1 MNNTKNE
8 NSTNLNG
15 WWYFPIM
22 SKKHNEVKGDD
33 NSLDIKS
40 ELEKIEGYEVL
51 PINIMNEKG
60 EVDDYLSNLVSELFH
75 VASFSRIYN
84 DKEFLGNRAVL
95 DKKMKELEYVNGIHE
110 DIVFLKQVYFQE
122 MNKLNRLEKF
132 VNSQSDLSHKVEY
145 LLSIFKKY
153 KERLERY
160 NKNSDILS
168 DKMQSR
174 LIALHK
180 FRSEFSYI
188 GLHVLKNR
196 EDSRGLKEEKELVIK
211 QIKRAKSIW
220 NGVYLLIFNIINW
233 EYLFD
238 FIHDSIPDSV
248 LIDEMKVIDKE
259 FGKIQIQCCTCLAL
273 SDATKYDNL
282 MTHGDRIRSFKKL
295 ISSDSSLR
303 KEYTG
308 KKAKRCYSQMWI
320 DDCSTQYFALSCGPD
335 YGNAELYYE
344 TAKELLSQC
353 INYNSHCKYEPVPF
367 TKEMRYYHS
376 DRQGDYVE
384 YNDVEKMLSIE
395 ELRQGF
401 SCCERKLLTK
411 VEEIRGGDGLVN
423 GNMHIC
429 IKYNPCKI
437 CDRALN
443 AYEKKGINFEMIELE
458 KYKGRNSKYLELDK
472 KIKMC
477 VECMQAL

>member
-1 MNNTKNE
+1 M
-8 NSTNLNG
+8 
-15 WWYFPIM
+15 
-22 SKKHNEVKGDD
+22 
-33 NSLDIKS
+33 
-40 ELEKIEGYEVL
+40 
-51 PINIMNEKG
+51 
-60 EVDDYLSNLVSELFH
+60 
-75 VASFSRIYN
+75 
-84 DKEFLGNRAVL
+84 
-95 DKKMKELEYVNGIHE
+95 
-110 DIVFLKQVYFQE
+110 
-122 MNKLNRLEKF
+122 
-132 VNSQSDLSHKVEY
+132 
-145 LLSIFKKY
+145 
-153 KERLERY
+153 
-160 NKNSDILS
+160 
-168 DKMQSR
+168 
-174 LIALHK
+174 
-180 FRSEFSYI
+180 
-188 GLHVLKNR
+188 KNR
-196 EDSRGLKEEKELVIK
+196 EDSKGLKELKEEKELVIK

-220 NGVYLLIFNIINW
+220 NGVYLLILNNINW
-233 EYLFD
+233 EHLYD
-238 FIHDSIPDSV
+238 FIRDSIPDSV

-259 FGKIQIQCCTCLAL
+259 FGKIQIQCCTCLAF
-273 SDATKYDNL
+273 SDATKYDKL
-282 MTHGDRIRSFKKL
+282 MTYGNRIRSFKKL

-353 INYNSHCKYEPVPF
+353 INYNSHCKYEPAPF

-384 YNDVEKMLSIE
+384 YNDVEKMLSIK

-429 IKYNPCKI
+429 VKYNPCKI
-437 CDRALN
+437 CDRALK

-472 KIKMC
+472 RIKRC
-477 VECMQAL
+477 VECMKAL

>member
-1 MNNTKNE
+1 MNNTKNQ
-8 NSTNLNG
+8 NTTNVNG
-15 WWYFPIM
+15 WWYFPIIN
-22 SKKHNEVKGDD
+22 KKHNEVKGDD
-33 NSLDIKS
+33 NSIDIKS
-40 ELEKIEGYEVL
+40 KHEKIEDYDVL
-51 PINIMNEKG
+51 HIDITNEKG

-132 VNSQSDLSHKVEY
+132 VNSQSDLSHKEEY
-145 LLSIFKKY
+145 LLRIFKKY

-160 NKNSDILS
+160 SKNSDILS

-174 LIALHK
+174 VIKLHK
-180 FRSEFSYI
+180 FRSEFSYV
-188 GLHVLKNR
+188 GLHVLENR

-248 LIDEMKVIDKE
+248 LVDEMKLIDKE

-273 SDATKYDNL
+273 SNATEYNNL

-335 YGNAELYYE
+335 YGNAGLYYE

-353 INYNSHCKYEPVPF
+353 INYNAHCKYEPVPF

-376 DRQGDYVE
+376 DRKGDYVE

-429 IKYNPCKI
+429 VKYNPCKI